1 MTYDTDGA
9 QAEVD
14 RQPNNVNRFS
24 LFFPRKRPFFLV
36 WVARARLEPCPT
48 EPGRR
53 PRHQLRL
60 AISLALTLL
69 CSLLVHAR
77 ANQGGVLELVAT
89 LEGRAG
95 GVVVAGHYAYVSS
108 GATLRIIDVSDPS
121 QPAEVGTFTVPERI
135 YGFDVTAEHV
145 YIAGGLAGLHILDVS
160 DAATPRLLAT
170 HQTPGQAMSVAAREP
185 MALVVNLM
193 SGLEVLDISDPS
205 APTVIVTQDTP
216 GYQQNVT
223 LAGSVAVVVDQPS
236 GVFLFELADPT
247 APTSAGTLPPDRMP
261 AGTLPL
267 GWMPAWTAMLADGRL
282 YVVNGSGLLE
292 IVDISDP
299 GGPRLL
305 GSYDSPGRPQRVA
318 VTGSTVYLADGRAG
332 LQVVDVSDPAN
343 ATVIGTYD
351 TPGAARDVAV
361 DGSLV
366 FVADGSALV
375 ILRHRR

>member
-1 MTYDTDGA
+1 MTYNTAGA

-14 RQPNNVNRFS
+14 RQPNNVDRVS
-24 LFFPRKRPFFLV
+24 LFFPRQRPFF
-36 WVARARLEPCPT
+36 
-48 EPGRR
+48 RR

-60 AISLALTLL
+60 AIPLALALL

-77 ANQGGVLELVAT
+77 ANQAGVLELVAT
-89 LEGRAG
+89 LEGRAE

-121 QPAEVGTFTVPERI
+121 QPAEVDTFTVPERI
-135 YGFDVTAEHV
+135 YGFDVTARHV

-160 DAATPRLLAT
+160 DPATPRLVAT

-193 SGLEVLDISDPS
+193 SGLEVLDVSDPS

-223 LAGSVAVVVDQPS
+223 LFGSVAVVIDQPS
-236 GVFLFELADPT
+236 GVFLFDLADPT

-261 AGTLPL
+261 A
-267 GWMPAWTAMLADGRL
+267 WTARLADDGRL
-282 YVVNGSGLLE
+282 YVVKGSGLLE

-299 GGPRLL
+299 GGARLL
-305 GSYDSPGRPQRVA
+305 GSYDSTGRPQRVA

-332 LQVVDVSDPAN
+332 LQVVDASDPAN
-343 ATVIGTYD
+343 ATVIATYD